1 RNKNIVVRDD
11 GSMLIDGETSVAD
24 FRELLELD
32 SLPKGEH
39 ESYQTL
45 AGFIIARLE
54 KLPSE
59 GEKIEWEGYVFEVV
73 DMDGRRV
80 DKVLVRREDPSV

>member
-1 RNKNIVVRDD
+1 MLLASVLRSRIDQRDQGRIMKD
-11 GSMLIDGETSVAD
+11 KTYTNENT
-24 FRELLELD
+24 FR
-32 SLPKGEH
+32 G
-39 ESYQTL
+39 
-45 AGFIIARLE
+45 

-59 GEKIEWEGYVFEVV
+59 GEKFEWEGYVFEVV